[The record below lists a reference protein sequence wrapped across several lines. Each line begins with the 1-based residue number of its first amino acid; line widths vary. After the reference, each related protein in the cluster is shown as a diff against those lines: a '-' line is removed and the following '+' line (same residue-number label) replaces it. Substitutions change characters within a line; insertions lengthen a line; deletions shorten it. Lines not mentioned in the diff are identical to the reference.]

1 MKIYNQRVQQL
12 THQQQAD
19 LLNQQANGQFLQL
32 DFDTRQRSRFRATL
46 QNGEAVGI
54 DLPRTGTLKDG
65 DVVQNESGDIIQIF
79 AKPQTLTKVTA
90 DNAFELMRGAYHL
103 GNRHVPLMLVE
114 QGQAQYALY
123 FEPDYV
129 LADMLVKLGLTVSEV
144 EHAFEPETG
153 AYGHSHGHA
162 HGHGHGHGHGHDNRL
177 SHADTQSAIVGDLTK
192 ATFFS

>member
-19 LLNQQANGQFLQL
+19 LVNQQANGQFLQL

-65 DVVQNESGDIIQIF
+65 DVVQNASGDIIQIF

-114 QGQAQYALY
+114 QGQAQHALY

-153 AYGHSHGHA
+153 AYGHSHSHSHA
-162 HGHGHGHGHGHDNRL
+162 HGHGHDNRL
-177 SHADTQSAIVGDLTK
+177 SHADTQSTIVGDLTK

>member
-1 MKIYNQRVQQL
+1 MKIFTQRLEQPTAEQTAIL
-12 THQQQAD
+12 ATQQQ
-19 LLNQQANGQFLQL
+19 NGQFLQL

-65 DVVQNESGDIIQIF
+65 DVVQNASGDIIQIF

-103 GNRHVPLMLVE
+103 GNRHVPLMLV
-114 QGQAQYALY
+114 QHDNDYALY

-129 LADMLVKLGLTVSEV
+129 LADMLVKLGLAVSEV

-153 AYGHSHGHA
+153 AYGHGGHS
-162 HGHGHGHGHGHDNRL
+162 HGHDNRL
-177 SHADTQSAIVGDLTK
+177 SHVDTQSTIVGDLTK

>member
-12 THQQQAD
+12 TDQQQAD
-19 LLNQQANGQFLQL
+19 LVNQQANGQFLQL
-32 DFDTRQRSRFRATL
+32 DFDTRQRSRFRAIL

-114 QGQAQYALY
+114 QGQAQHALY

-144 EHAFEPETG
+144 AHAFEPETG
-153 AYGHSHGHA
+153 AYGHSHSHA
-162 HGHGHGHGHGHDNRL
+162 HGHGHDNRL

>member
-1 MKIYNQRVQQL
+1 MKIFTQRLEQPTAEQTAIL
-12 THQQQAD
+12 ATQQQ
-19 LLNQQANGQFLQL
+19 NGQFLQL

-65 DVVQNESGDIIQIF
+65 DVVQNDTGDLVQIF

-103 GNRHVPLMLVE
+103 GNRHVPLMLV
-114 QGQAQYALY
+114 QHDNDYALY

-153 AYGHSHGHA
+153 AYGHGGHS
-162 HGHGHGHGHGHDNRL
+162 HGHDNRL

>member
-1 MKIYNQRVQQL
+1 MKIFTQRLEQPTAEQTAIL
-12 THQQQAD
+12 ATQQQ
-19 LLNQQANGQFLQL
+19 NGQYLQL

-65 DVVQNESGDIIQIF
+65 DVVQNASGDIIQIF

-114 QGQAQYALY
+114 HDNDYALY

-153 AYGHSHGHA
+153 AYGHSHA
-162 HGHGHGHGHGHDNRL
+162 HGHGHDNRL

>member
-12 THQQQAD
+12 TDQQQAD
-19 LLNQQANGQFLQL
+19 LVNQQANGQFLQL

-103 GNRHVPLMLVE
+103 GNRHVPLMLV
-114 QGQAQYALY
+114 QHDNDYALY

-129 LADMLVKLGLTVSEV
+129 LSDMLVKLGLAVSEV

-153 AYGHSHGHA
+153 AYGHSHSHSHA
-162 HGHGHGHGHGHDNRL
+162 HGYGHDNRL
-177 SHADTQSAIVGDLTK
+177 SHADTQSTIVGDLTK

>member
-1 MKIYNQRVQQL
+1 MKIYNQRVQLL
-12 THQQQAD
+12 THQQQTD
-19 LLNQQANGQFLQL
+19 LVNQQANGQFLQL

-65 DVVQNESGDIIQIF
+65 DVVQNASGDIIQIF

-114 QGQAQYALY
+114 QGQAQHALY

-153 AYGHSHGHA
+153 AYGHSHSHSHA
-162 HGHGHGHGHGHDNRL
+162 HGHGHDNRL
-177 SHADTQSAIVGDLTK
+177 SHADTQSTIVGDLTK

>member
-1 MKIYNQRVQQL
+1 MKIFTQRLEQPTAEQTAIL
-12 THQQQAD
+12 ATQQQ
-19 LLNQQANGQFLQL
+19 NGQFLQL

-46 QNGEAVGI
+46 QNGEAIGI

-65 DVVQNESGDIIQIF
+65 DVVQNASGDLVQIF

-103 GNRHVPLMLVE
+103 GNRHVPLMLV
-114 QGQAQYALY
+114 QHDNDYALY

-153 AYGHSHGHA
+153 AYGHGGHS
-162 HGHGHGHGHGHDNRL
+162 HGHDNRL
-177 SHADTQSAIVGDLTK
+177 SHADTQSTIVGDLTK

>member
-1 MKIYNQRVQQL
+1 MKIYNQRVQLL
-12 THQQQAD
+12 THQQQTD
-19 LLNQQANGQFLQL
+19 LVNQQANGQFLQL

-65 DVVQNESGDIIQIF
+65 DVVQNASGDIIQIF

-114 QGQAQYALY
+114 QGQAQHALY

-144 EHAFEPETG
+144 AHAFEPETG
-153 AYGHSHGHA
+153 AYGHSHSHSHA
-162 HGHGHGHGHGHDNRL
+162 HGHGHDNRL
-177 SHADTQSAIVGDLTK
+177 SHADTQSTIVGDLTK

>member
-1 MKIYNQRVQQL
+1 MKIFTQRLEQPTAEQTAIL
-12 THQQQAD
+12 ATQQQ
-19 LLNQQANGQFLQL
+19 NGQYLQL

-46 QNGEAVGI
+46 QNGESVGI

-65 DVVQNESGDIIQIF
+65 DVVQNESGDMIQIF

-103 GNRHVPLMLVE
+103 GNRHVPLMLV
-114 QGQAQYALY
+114 QHDNDYALY

-144 EHAFEPETG
+144 AHAFEPETG
-153 AYGHSHGHA
+153 AYGHGGHS
-162 HGHGHGHGHGHDNRL
+162 HGHDNRL

>member
-12 THQQQAD
+12 TDQQQTD
-19 LLNQQANGQFLQL
+19 LVNQQANGQFLQL
-32 DFDTRQRSRFRATL
+32 DFDTRQRSRFRANL
-46 QNGEAVGI
+46 QNGEAIGI
-54 DLPRTGTLKDG
+54 DLPRTGTLKNG
-65 DVVQNESGDIIQIF
+65 DVVQNASGDMIQIF

-114 QGQAQYALY
+114 QGQAQHALY

-153 AYGHSHGHA
+153 AYGHSHSHSHA
-162 HGHGHGHGHGHDNRL
+162 HGHGHDNRL
-177 SHADTQSAIVGDLTK
+177 SHADTQSTIVGDLTK

>member
-12 THQQQAD
+12 THQQQVD
-19 LLNQQANGQFLQL
+19 LVNQQANGQFLQL

-90 DNAFELMRGAYHL
+90 GNPFELMRGAYHL

-114 QGQAQYALY
+114 QGQAQHALY

-153 AYGHSHGHA
+153 AYGHGA
-162 HGHGHGHGHGHDNRL
+162 HSHGHDNRL
-177 SHADTQSAIVGDLTK
+177 SHADTQSTIVGDLTK

>member
-12 THQQQAD
+12 TDQQQAD
-19 LLNQQANGQFLQL
+19 LVNQQANGQFLQL
-32 DFDTRQRSRFRATL
+32 DFDTRQRSRFRAAL

-65 DVVQNESGDIIQIF
+65 DVVQNASGDIIQIF

-103 GNRHVPLMLVE
+103 GNRHIPLMLVE

-153 AYGHSHGHA
+153 AYGHSHSHA
-162 HGHGHGHGHGHDNRL
+162 HGHGHGHDNRL
-177 SHADTQSAIVGDLTK
+177 SHADTQSTIVGDLTK

>member
-1 MKIYNQRVQQL
+1 MKIFTQRLEQPTAEQTAIL
-12 THQQQAD
+12 ATQQQ
-19 LLNQQANGQFLQL
+19 NGQYLQL
-32 DFDTRQRSRFRATL
+32 DFDTRQRSRFRAIL

-65 DVVQNESGDIIQIF
+65 DVVQNASGDLVQIF

-103 GNRHVPLMLVE
+103 GNRHVPLMLV
-114 QGQAQYALY
+114 QHDNDYALY

-153 AYGHSHGHA
+153 AYGHGGHS
-162 HGHGHGHGHGHDNRL
+162 HGHDNRL

>member
-1 MKIYNQRVQQL
+1 MKIFTQRLEQPTAEQTAIL
-12 THQQQAD
+12 ATQQQ
-19 LLNQQANGQFLQL
+19 NGQFLQL
-32 DFDTRQRSRFRATL
+32 DFDTRQRSRFRANL
-46 QNGEAVGI
+46 QNGEAIGI

-65 DVVQNESGDIIQIF
+65 DVVQNASGDMIQIF

-103 GNRHVPLMLVE
+103 GNRHVPLMLV
-114 QGQAQYALY
+114 QHDNDYALY

-153 AYGHSHGHA
+153 AYGHGGHS
-162 HGHGHGHGHGHDNRL
+162 HGHDNRL
-177 SHADTQSAIVGDLTK
+177 SHADTQSTIVGDLTK

>member
-1 MKIYNQRVQQL
+1 MMKIYNQRVQLL
-12 THQQQAD
+12 THQQQTD
-19 LLNQQANGQFLQL
+19 LVNQQANGQFLQL

-65 DVVQNESGDIIQIF
+65 DVVQNASGDIIQIF

-114 QGQAQYALY
+114 QGQAQHALY

-153 AYGHSHGHA
+153 AYGHSHSHSHA
-162 HGHGHGHGHGHDNRL
+162 HGHGHDNRL
-177 SHADTQSAIVGDLTK
+177 SHADTQSTIVGDLTK

>member
-19 LLNQQANGQFLQL
+19 LVNQQANGQFLQL

-65 DVVQNESGDIIQIF
+65 DVVQNDTGDLVQIF

-103 GNRHVPLMLVE
+103 GNRHVPLMLV
-114 QGQAQYALY
+114 QHDNDDALY

-129 LADMLVKLGLTVSEV
+129 IDDTLVKLGLTVSEV

>member
-1 MKIYNQRVQQL
+1 MKIFTQRLEQPTAEQTAIL
-12 THQQQAD
+12 ATQQQ
-19 LLNQQANGQFLQL
+19 NGQFLQL
-32 DFDTRQRSRFRATL
+32 DFDTRQRSRFRANL

-65 DVVQNESGDIIQIF
+65 DVVQNASGDMIQIF

-103 GNRHVPLMLVE
+103 GNRHVPLMLV
-114 QGQAQYALY
+114 QHDNDYALY

-153 AYGHSHGHA
+153 AYGHGGHS
-162 HGHGHGHGHGHDNRL
+162 HGHDNRL
-177 SHADTQSAIVGDLTK
+177 SHADTQSTIVGDLTK

>member
-1 MKIYNQRVQQL
+1 MKIFTQRLEQPTAEQTAIL
-12 THQQQAD
+12 ATQQQ
-19 LLNQQANGQFLQL
+19 NGQFLQL
-32 DFDTRQRSRFRATL
+32 DFDTRQRSRFRAIL

-65 DVVQNESGDIIQIF
+65 DVVQNASGDIMQIF

-103 GNRHVPLMLVE
+103 GNRHVPLMLV
-114 QGQAQYALY
+114 QHDNDYALY

-153 AYGHSHGHA
+153 AYGHGGHS
-162 HGHGHGHGHGHDNRL
+162 HGHDNRL
-177 SHADTQSAIVGDLTK
+177 SHADTQSTIVGDLTK

>member
-1 MKIYNQRVQQL
+1 MKIFTQRLEQPTAEQTAIL
-12 THQQQAD
+12 ATQQQ
-19 LLNQQANGQFLQL
+19 NGQFLQL

-65 DVVQNESGDIIQIF
+65 DVVQNASGDIIQIF

-114 QGQAQYALY
+114 QSQAQHALY

-129 LADMLVKLGLTVSEV
+129 LADMLMKLGLTVSEV
-144 EHAFEPETG
+144 AHAFEPETG
-153 AYGHSHGHA
+153 AYGHGGHS
-162 HGHGHGHGHGHDNRL
+162 HGHDNRL
-177 SHADTQSAIVGDLTK
+177 SHADTQSTIIGDLTK

>member
-12 THQQQAD
+12 TDQQQAD
-19 LLNQQANGQFLQL
+19 LVNQQANGQFLQL

-65 DVVQNESGDIIQIF
+65 DVVQNASGDIIQIF

-114 QGQAQYALY
+114 QGQAQHALY

-153 AYGHSHGHA
+153 AYGHSHSHSHA
-162 HGHGHGHGHGHDNRL
+162 HGHGHDNRL
-177 SHADTQSAIVGDLTK
+177 SHADTQSTIVGDLTK

>member
-1 MKIYNQRVQQL
+1 MKIFTQRLEQPTAEQTAIL
-12 THQQQAD
+12 ATQQQ
-19 LLNQQANGQFLQL
+19 NGQFLQL
-32 DFDTRQRSRFRATL
+32 DFDTRQRSRFRANL

-65 DVVQNESGDIIQIF
+65 DVVQNDTGDLVQIF
-79 AKPQTLTKVTA
+79 AKLQTLTKVSA
-90 DNAFELMRGAYHL
+90 DSPFELMRGAYHL
-103 GNRHVPLMLVE
+103 GNRHVPLMLV
-114 QGQAQYALY
+114 QHDNDYALY

-153 AYGHSHGHA
+153 AYGHGGHS
-162 HGHGHGHGHGHDNRL
+162 HGHDNRL

>member
-1 MKIYNQRVQQL
+1 M
-12 THQQQAD
+12 
-19 LLNQQANGQFLQL
+19 
-32 DFDTRQRSRFRATL
+32 
-46 QNGEAVGI
+46 
-54 DLPRTGTLKDG
+54 
-65 DVVQNESGDIIQIF
+65 IQIF
-79 AKPQTLTKVTA
+79 FLLQTLTKVTA

-144 EHAFEPETG
+144 AHAFEPETG
-153 AYGHSHGHA
+153 AYGHGGHS
-162 HGHGHGHGHGHDNRL
+162 HGHDNRL
-177 SHADTQSAIVGDLTK
+177 SHADTQSTIVGDLTK

>member
-1 MKIYNQRVQQL
+1 MKIFTQRLEQPTAEQTAIL
-12 THQQQAD
+12 ATQQQ
-19 LLNQQANGQFLQL
+19 NGQYLQL

-65 DVVQNESGDIIQIF
+65 DVVQNASGDIIQIF

-103 GNRHVPLMLVE
+103 GNRHVPLMLV
-114 QGQAQYALY
+114 QHDNDYALY

-153 AYGHSHGHA
+153 AYGHGGHS
-162 HGHGHGHGHGHDNRL
+162 HGHDNRL
-177 SHADTQSAIVGDLTK
+177 IHADTQSTIVGDLTK

>member
-1 MKIYNQRVQQL
+1 MKIYNQRFAQTDLTDEKLKQL
-12 THQQQAD
+12 DEQKQNRQY
-19 LLNQQANGQFLQL
+19 LQL

-65 DVVQNESGDIIQIF
+65 DVVQNASGDIIQIF

-103 GNRHVPLMLVE
+103 GNRHVPLMLV
-114 QGQAQYALY
+114 QHDNDYALY

-153 AYGHSHGHA
+153 AYGHSHA
-162 HGHGHGHGHGHDNRL
+162 HGHGHDNRL

>member
-12 THQQQAD
+12 TDQQQAD
-19 LLNQQANGQFLQL
+19 LVNQQANGQFLQL

-65 DVVQNESGDIIQIF
+65 DVVQNDTGDLVQIF

-103 GNRHVPLMLVE
+103 GNRHVPLMLV
-114 QGQAQYALY
+114 QHDNDYALY

-144 EHAFEPETG
+144 AHAFEPETG
-153 AYGHSHGHA
+153 AYGHSHSHA
-162 HGHGHGHGHGHDNRL
+162 HGHGHGHDNRL
-177 SHADTQSAIVGDLTK
+177 SHADTQSTIVGDLTK

>member
-1 MKIYNQRVQQL
+1 MKIFTQRLEQPTAEQTAIL
-12 THQQQAD
+12 ATQQQ
-19 LLNQQANGQFLQL
+19 NGQFLQL

-65 DVVQNESGDIIQIF
+65 DVVQNASGDMIQIF

-103 GNRHVPLMLVE
+103 GNRHVPLMLV
-114 QGQAQYALY
+114 QHDNDYALY

-144 EHAFEPETG
+144 AHAFEPETG
-153 AYGHSHGHA
+153 AYGHGHS
-162 HGHGHGHGHGHDNRL
+162 HGHDNRL
-177 SHADTQSAIVGDLTK
+177 SHADTQSTIVSDLTK

>member
-1 MKIYNQRVQQL
+1 MKIYNQRVQLL
-12 THQQQAD
+12 TDQQQAD
-19 LLNQQANGQFLQL
+19 LVNQQANGQFLQL

-103 GNRHVPLMLVE
+103 GNRHVPLMLV
-114 QGQAQYALY
+114 QHDNDYALY

-144 EHAFEPETG
+144 AHAFEPETG
-153 AYGHSHGHA
+153 AYGHSHSHSHA
-162 HGHGHGHGHGHDNRL
+162 HGHGHDNRL
-177 SHADTQSAIVGDLTK
+177 SHADTQSTIIGDLTK

>member
-12 THQQQAD
+12 TDQQQAD
-19 LLNQQANGQFLQL
+19 LVNQQANGQFLQL

-65 DVVQNESGDIIQIF
+65 DVVQNASGDIIQIF

-103 GNRHVPLMLVE
+103 GNRHVPLMLV
-114 QGQAQYALY
+114 QHDNDYALY

-129 LADMLVKLGLTVSEV
+129 LADMLVKLGLAVSEV

-153 AYGHSHGHA
+153 AYGHSHSHSHA
-162 HGHGHGHGHGHDNRL
+162 HGHGHDNRL
-177 SHADTQSAIVGDLTK
+177 SHADTQSTIVGDLTK

>member
-1 MKIYNQRVQQL
+1 MKIFTQRLEQPTAEQTAIL
-12 THQQQAD
+12 ATQQQ
-19 LLNQQANGQFLQL
+19 NGQFLQL

-46 QNGEAVGI
+46 QNGEAIGI

-65 DVVQNESGDIIQIF
+65 DVVQNASGDMIQIF

-114 QGQAQYALY
+114 HDNDYALY

-129 LADMLVKLGLTVSEV
+129 LADMLVKLGLTVSEAA
-144 EHAFEPETG
+144 HAFEPETG
-153 AYGHSHGHA
+153 AYGHGGHS
-162 HGHGHGHGHGHDNRL
+162 HGHDNRL
-177 SHADTQSAIVGDLTK
+177 SHTDTQSTIVSDLTK
-192 ATFFS
+192 ATFFL